1 MGLFDAWHNPDGKDQ
16 FDHKRIN
23 CDPFPDHILIQN
35 QDKLIFDPALQSLK
49 APQQIL
55 SEFLKEGVIS
65 RKRDLDPPYLLSHS

>member
-55 SEFLKEGVIS
+55 E
-65 RKRDLDPPYLLSHS
+65 